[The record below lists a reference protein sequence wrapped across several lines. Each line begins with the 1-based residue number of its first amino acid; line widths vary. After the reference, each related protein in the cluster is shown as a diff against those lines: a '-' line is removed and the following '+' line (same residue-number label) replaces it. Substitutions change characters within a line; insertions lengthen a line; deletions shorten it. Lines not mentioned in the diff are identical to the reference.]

1 MLTFCS
7 KNDNISSRSC
17 AFTRN
22 KGEIIFYF
30 MCRIYDKKKS
40 QPLENKLSEFVKKNK
55 IFLSSDLDI
64 VSVCR
69 SLNIQA
75 KYMDL
80 EDERLLGFIL
90 VNKTHRIIAVN
101 HKLKPV
107 DVRFI
112 VAHELGHYIDESH
125 GRDDDF
131 VAMKDVMDHGE
142 DKPAKEHD
150 MDYLAA
156 AMLVPKDQFI
166 EDLQRYGVD
175 CEKFKGCVTEREVRD
190 KLDDFYII
198 ENLARRYRVSDRLI
212 IRRIAEVS
220 YYA

>member
-1 MLTFCS
+1 M
-7 KNDNISSRSC
+7 C
-17 AFTRN
+17 A
-22 KGEIIFYF
+22 
-30 MCRIYDKKKS
+30 IYDKKKS
-40 QPLENKLSEFVKKNK
+40 LPLENKLSEFIKKNK
-55 IFLSSDLDI
+55 ISLSSDLDI

-69 SLNIQA
+69 SLKIQA

-80 EDERLLGFIL
+80 EEENLLGFIL
-90 VNKTHRIIAVN
+90 INKNYRIIAVN

-107 DVRFI
+107 DVRFV

-131 VAMKDVMDHGE
+131 IVAMKDIMNRGD
-142 DKPAKEHD
+142 DKPEQEHD

-166 EDLQRYGVD
+166 EDLQRYGID
-175 CEKFKGCVTEREVRD
+175 CEKFKGCKTEREVYN
-190 KLDDFYII
+190 KLEDLRLI
-198 ENLARRYRVSDRLI
+198 EILARRYRVSDRLI
-212 IRRIAEVS
+212 VRRIAEVS